1 MPGPGRPPP
10 APDSSGWP
18 ALAPGTPG
26 GPDRGGVCPVLAGPT
41 GVGKTALVLELATRW
56 PLEVISLDSR
66 QIYRGLRLGTAQPT
80 AAEQAVCRHHL
91 IDFVPPDAAYS
102 AARYRHDFAAAYA
115 DVRARGRLP
124 LLTGG
129 AGLYLAALERGL
141 LRAPGLEPAAAARV
155 RAALAPLTDDEVR
168 SRLREADP
176 ASWARIPAGDRYRSR
191 RALEICV
198 ATGRPMSAQVAAQV
212 RDPVLGLRFP
222 LVYVTRPRPELHQR
236 IAARTRAMLR
246 AGWIAETEALMR
258 EHGPEARALRAIGYR
273 EVVACIQ
280 GALPPGDLEERIV
293 TATRRY
299 AKRQQTWFRPLPKAA
314 AGAPEDTVVRETL
327 ARLLDEAGALL

>member
-10 APDSSGWP
+10 APDSAGWP

-26 GPDRGGVCPVLAGPT
+26 GPDRGGFCPVLAGPT

-115 DVRARGRLP
+115 DVCARGRLP

-299 AKRQQTWFRPLPKAA
+299 AKRQQTWFRPLPNAA